1 MTSECLERPIPKR
14 TLWTSA
20 GSTIPTMS
28 WRKVQGWQG
37 AYFIQ
42 QTAQIWLWP
51 NPSTPEEWAW
61 LELSVD
67 IIQPTLFVPA
77 AKRDFEGQSEGCF
90 ESWESWSIDLKIWWL
105 EARYDVPAHRP
116 HLVVLLQDRSSTGV
130 RRLTQWVFIPG
141 LTSRWGNTT
150 LGAYVFHFYFR
161 DHVGSPETCGEGNQ
175 QFPVQSRLQTGPWRF
190 VTTWLGF
197 VPQTIWC
204 PVIWAGPAWVD
215 TWCNIL

>member
-67 IIQPTLFVPA
+67 IIQPTLFVSA
-77 AKRDFEGQSEGCF
+77 AKRDFKGQSEGCF
-90 ESWESWSIDLKIWWL
+90 ESWEFWSIDLKIWWL

-130 RRLTQWVFIPG
+130 RRLTQSVFIPG
-141 LTSRWGNTT
+141 LKLQGGATPPWELTSSTSTSETMLVAQKPVEKEINNSRCNPGCK
-150 LGAYVFHFYFR
+150 L
-161 DHVGSPETCGEGNQ
+161 DHGD
-175 QFPVQSRLQTGPWRF
+175 L
-190 VTTWLGF
+190 
-197 VPQTIWC
+197 
-204 PVIWAGPAWVD
+204 
-215 TWCNIL
+215 